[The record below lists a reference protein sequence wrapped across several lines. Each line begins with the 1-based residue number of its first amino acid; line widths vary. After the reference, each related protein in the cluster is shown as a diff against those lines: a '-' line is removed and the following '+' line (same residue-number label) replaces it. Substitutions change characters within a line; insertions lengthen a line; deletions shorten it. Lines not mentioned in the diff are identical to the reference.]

1 MKLIIRANGSVVNIS
16 DFESLYVEKT
26 NDLIMPYDLWVKIR
40 SNRYLLS
47 TYKDEKSAQKE
58 LEKIIRTICTPE
70 DIVYSVEKEE

>member
-26 NDLIMPYDLWVKIR
+26 NDLIMPYDLCVEIR
-40 SNRYLLS
+40 SNRYILS
-47 TYKDEKSAQKE
+47 TYKDEKSAQEE
-58 LEKIIRTICTPE
+58 LVKIVRTICTPE